1 MADWTISLH
10 DKTIKTFSI
19 TEGQTITIGRGKECD
34 VAIDN
39 TAISRHHL
47 SLVLNGGIFFITDQG
62 STNGTF
68 VNGTKITTDEP
79 ISENDIVE
87 FGKFTM
93 QSNLGDESIDDLKI
107 STSVS
112 AGLMD
117 MDDETIFVTSKQPQ
131 PQKKRFKP
139 KAKGG
144 LLTVI
149 QGSAVPTEF
158 ELAGATS
165 VKIGKDSSCDIIVS
179 GWFVGKAQCYIIKRD
194 NNFFIVPQ
202 KSWAGTFVNNVKIS
216 DEQQLRTGD
225 IIKIKDSQ
233 IRFE

>member
-1 MADWTISLH
+1 MADWTISLNE
-10 DKTIKTFSI
+10 KNIKTFSI

-47 SLVLNGGIFFITDQG
+47 SLSLNGGIFFITDEG

-68 VNGTKITTDEP
+68 VNGSKVTTDEP

-93 QSNLGDESIDDLKI
+93 RSNLEDESVEDLKL

-117 MDDETIFVTSKQPQ
+117 MDDETIFVNSKQTK
-131 PQKKRFKP
+131 PQKKKFKP
-139 KAKGG
+139 KTKGG
-144 LLTVI
+144 LLTVV
-149 QGSAVPTEF
+149 QGSATPPEF

-165 VKIGKDSSCDIIVS
+165 VKIGKDSSCDIVVS

-202 KSWAGTFVNNVKIS
+202 KAWAGTFVNNVKIN
-216 DEQQLRTGD
+216 DEQQLRAGD